1 MSGRANSRITC
12 ELHATRQQ
20 LWGGPN
26 MCGHQLTGTECW
38 LLHPVAREDTMTSL
52 ALKYDT
58 SIGWLCRA
66 NRMQWRDVLLTRR
79 HVWVP
84 RRMQLDPGM
93 APTEPAQ
100 PRVTRILNAAVSYAS
115 QRQNYANTDE
125 FARDRD
131 PLLITSE
138 HHMSIEE

>member
-1 MSGRANSRITC
+1 MSGRANSRRAC
-12 ELHATRQQ
+12 ELRATRQQ
-20 LWGGPN
+20 LWGEPN

-38 LLHPVAREDTMTSL
+38 LLHSVAREDTMTSL

-58 SIGWLCRA
+58 SIGRLCRA
-66 NRMQWRDVLLTRR
+66 NRMQWRDVLLSRR

-84 RRMQLDPGM
+84 RRMQQD
-93 APTEPAQ
+93 TVVDQ
-100 PRVTRILNAAVSYAS
+100 PRGTRILNAAVSYAS
-115 QRQNYANTDE
+115 QRQSYANTDE